1 MLEQKRDIP
10 VSTQVLNESAVLA
23 AIENSLAMIE
33 FDLQGKVLWANHHFA
48 QAMGYESTEMPGM
61 LHRQFCTSSFA
72 DSPEY
77 VEFWQ
82 KLNSGR
88 PIQEKIFRV
97 HKNKHLL
104 CFEATYTP
112 VFDEEG
118 TVRGV
123 IKIATDITERE
134 EAVNEVTKG
143 LIGMAEALFDR
154 TEAGISSNQEIE
166 VAMERVV
173 QSANEN
179 MQSLDMLK
187 EKVHAM
193 RGILQSIKEISSQT
207 NLLALN
213 AAIEAAHAGEYG
225 RGFSVVADEVRKLSK
240 QVELAVKEVNGNLE
254 AVTAQVGGIAKG
266 TSLSQNAI
274 KENRDRIQQAVD
286 GFKEIGKAAEQ
297 LELQAKQFAQ
307 LV

>member
-1 MLEQKRDIP
+1 MLEQKKDIP

-33 FDLQGKVLWANHHFA
+33 FDPKGKVLWANHHFA
-48 QAMGYESTEMPGM
+48 QTMGYEAAEMPGM

-77 VEFWQ
+77 VEFWA

-88 PIQEKIFRV
+88 PVQEKIFRV
-97 HKNKHLL
+97 HRNKHLL

-112 VFDEEG
+112 VFDDEG
-118 TVRGV
+118 IVRGV

-134 EAVNEVTKG
+134 EAVGEVTKG
-143 LIGMAEALFDR
+143 LIGMAEALYDR
-154 TEAGISSNQEIE
+154 TEAGISRNHEIE

-173 QSANEN
+173 QSADGN

-187 EKVHAM
+187 EKVNAM

-254 AVTAQVGGIAKG
+254 AVTAQVGDIAKG
-266 TSLSQNAI
+266 TSLSKDAI

-297 LELQAKQFAQ
+297 LEQQAKQFAN
-307 LV
+307 LI